1 MFESLFGTISDF
13 LINGKLNQDSKKKYY
28 DKYIEI
34 GCSLADRIKEQLIN
48 ENFVRTGESGGK
60 VLHMVPD
67 WFGKIDF
74 ISSLTFGAAE
84 IQRNKLETLHLFS
97 LFKKTTIQRKYVN
110 QHSPGKKWTKMYKI
124 ADCAHKS
131 LFFYHRKLLRIG
143 EFQRQFYMFLRRTRL
158 HSRTFAHI
166 KPVI

>member
-110 QHSPGKKWTKMYKI
+110 QHSPGKKLIKVQNYIK
-124 ADCAHKS
+124 CRCCPQVS
-131 LFFYHRKLLRIG
+131 FYHRKSLGIG
-143 EFQRQFYMFLRRTRL
+143 EFQRQFYIFLRRTRL
-158 HSRTFAHI
+158 HPRTFAHI
-166 KPVI
+166 

>member
-34 GCSLADRIKEQLIN
+34 GCALADRIKEQLIN

-60 VLHMVPD
+60 VLHLVPD

-97 LFKKTTIQRKYVN
+97 LFKKTTIQRKYAN
-110 QHSPGKKWTKMYKI
+110 QHSPGKKGS
-124 ADCAHKS
+124 DHAHPKRTTDIY
-131 LFFYHRKLLRIG
+131 F
-143 EFQRQFYMFLRRTRL
+143 EFQLTS
-158 HSRTFAHI
+158 HSNYLVTTNNI
-166 KPVI
+166 QMPISKSNCNPEY

>member
-110 QHSPGKKWTKMYKI
+110 QHSPGKKSITHAI
-124 ADCAHKS
+124 TH
-131 LFFYHRKLLRIG
+131 
-143 EFQRQFYMFLRRTRL
+143 L
-158 HSRTFAHI
+158 HDFHVRMPNHNF
-166 KPVI
+166 